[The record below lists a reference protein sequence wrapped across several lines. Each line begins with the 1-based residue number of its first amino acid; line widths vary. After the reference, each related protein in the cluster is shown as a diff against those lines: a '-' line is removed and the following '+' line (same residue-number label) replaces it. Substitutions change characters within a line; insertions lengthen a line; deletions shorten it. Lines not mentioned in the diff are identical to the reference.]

1 MLTVTWRPT
10 SRDARDFRPQDF
22 DRAHLLRR
30 GPPDRAERTTN
41 YVGASVRIMD
51 KAILSPPHDTWGAF
65 QSSKLPEPAAQTR
78 A

>member
-1 MLTVTWRPT
+1 MTITDSHSLMDIRSLGISTALI
-10 SRDARDFRPQDF
+10 SCD
-22 DRAHLLRR
+22 
-30 GPPDRAERTTN
+30 GDRAERTTN
-41 YVGASVRIMD
+41 YFGASVRIMD

>member
-1 MLTVTWRPT
+1 MHRISTALI
-10 SRDARDFRPQDF
+10 SCG
-22 DRAHLLRR
+22 R